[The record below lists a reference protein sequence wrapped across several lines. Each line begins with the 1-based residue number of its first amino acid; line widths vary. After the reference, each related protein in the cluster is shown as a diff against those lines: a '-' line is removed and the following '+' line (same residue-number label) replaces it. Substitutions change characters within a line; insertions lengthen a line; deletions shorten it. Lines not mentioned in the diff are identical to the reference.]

1 MKIINKKYIHP
12 TISIILQERFPKDS
26 EELIRIGEIYKGM
39 YNCHPCFPD
48 RVIFLYHHKAGT
60 TVLADHNWIKIIGDK
75 KNVLRTKISL
85 EEKCGINLTDN
96 IK

>member
-1 MKIINKKYIHP
+1 MKVITKKYIHP

-39 YNCHPCFPD
+39 YNCHPYFPD
-48 RVIFLYHHKAGT
+48 RVIFLYHHNIGT
-60 TVLADHNWIKIIGDK
+60 TVLSGGNCVKIIGK
-75 KNVLRTKISL
+75 KKDVLRTKINL